1 MTSSASSFRITLP
14 KTEHSAWT
22 GKTDGTPWMQKALIG
37 LFRFLPLW
45 LLYGVMALVIPFYII
60 FDGKARHSSWR
71 FFRERI
77 GYGRL
82 RSALHVYLN
91 MFNMG
96 MVVLDRFAAYAGKRF
111 RIDLQDAS
119 IYQVYCKASEG
130 FVILSSHVGNYE
142 MAGYSLLSPKRLNV
156 LVYAGETA
164 TVMANRER
172 MFRDGNVAM
181 IEVSEDMS
189 HLFRLNAALAGG
201 EIVSVP
207 SDRVFGSSKSIR
219 LRFLGENAT
228 FPAGPF
234 TLAHARE
241 AKAVSAFCVKTGLRN
256 YKVIIHP
263 VVGDTVQALS
273 QAFANELESVVRQ
286 WPDQWYNFYD
296 FWA

>member
-1 MTSSASSFRITLP
+1 MP
-14 KTEHSAWT
+14 KAEHSAWT
-22 GKTDGTPWMQKALIG
+22 GKTDGTPWMQKALIR

-45 LLYGVMALVIPFYII
+45 LLYGVMSLVIPFYILS
-60 FDGKARHSSWR
+60 DGKARRASWR

-77 GYGRL
+77 GFGPL
-82 RSALHVYLN
+82 SSTLHVYLN

-111 RIDLQDAS
+111 TIDSEDTAIHRQ
-119 IYQVYCKASEG
+119 YCSGSEG
-130 FVILSSHVGNYE
+130 FILLSSHVGNYE
-142 MAGYSLLSPKRLNV
+142 MAGYSLLSPKHLNV

-172 MFRDGNVAM
+172 MFRNGNVAM

-189 HLFRLNAALAGG
+189 HLYKLNSALAGG
-201 EIVSVP
+201 EIVSIP
-207 SDRVFGSSKSIR
+207 SDRLFGSSKAVRCS
-219 LRFLGENAT
+219 FLGADAT

-234 TLAHARE
+234 KLAHARD
-241 AKAVSAFCVKTGLRN
+241 AKAIAVFCVKTGLRS
-256 YKVIIHP
+256 YKLMMHAVY
-263 VVGDTVQALS
+263 GDSIQAMS
-273 QAFANELESVVRQ
+273 QAFAKELETVVRQ